1 MGAQFFDSVSSSRW
15 PGQYSGDT
23 QFFQRNNQQIISN
36 YNLSDKGD
44 FQLNIKS
51 LPKTSLI
58 FYVRFDLE
66 LKINTSTSNSIRFGF
81 IDSFGNT
88 QFIKLGNT
96 QDRWEAFISKSS
108 TPVNS
113 GMNQE
118 FAASSF
124 NGSIQLRLNSD
135 SLIVTTYHSSTQI
148 ITELK
153 MPLFLENIQQFF
165 IGIQQSGKTAFQ
177 SHRIS
182 NITINTQKKQ
192 RFSRVNIKQLNQ
204 NELSIS
210 GSHLLKFN
218 SGSIKINQKYR
229 SHSLNPDLK
238 SLTIQIAKSDSID
251 LNIQLDSL
259 FTIWNEELEPI
270 LLFIKIKQITP
281 IQRTDIVISE
291 IMSVPQPSLNRFP
304 TTEYIELY
312 NNSNH
317 YKKATEIKLI
327 YNNKVVVI
335 PDSLFPPNLPV
346 LLVPMTELNTWH
358 LWALNKFQ
366 TTSNIWG
373 IPNFPNLINAEG
385 IVLLKSQ
392 NGVLLDSVNYQVSMH
407 TEYASNGGFSYETTN
422 LNPLSNNCKWKT
434 ASKNG
439 GSPAAINGSFD
450 NLFPIE
456 IEENYLLNDNSI
468 AFKLN
473 VHHQLIEEITV
484 NSNSVSLNN
493 KNHKQKV
500 FFDINPKIPK
510 PNSKL
515 TFNEIYVKSATNTDF
530 IEIYN
535 PNEYPVFLEY
545 FDLLLYDNDHFIKQI
560 ISLKNEK
567 RKVIMPNEYLVLCEN
582 IYSLIHQFDSSH
594 LSSLISIDHFPNFI
608 QEGGHLALV
617 NQLIGIT
624 DEFSYGQTKPVNR
637 IIEKDASL
645 EKSHPLLQSNDP
657 NNWLDCVSEL
667 GSTPTKSNSF
677 LLNQQIQNKKWTT
690 ILNKRLLKNP
700 CEYYTISVELNI
712 PELGCLM
719 NINLFTIWG
728 EKISSVCDY
737 IAIPSNGVIQ
747 WPLLGS
753 NKELLK
759 GNYIVTFEIINPRK
773 GIKTEHHRISLL

>member
-1 MGAQFFDSVSSSRW
+1 MGAQFFDSVSSSKW
-15 PGQYSGDT
+15 PSPYSGDT
-23 QFFQRNNQQIISN
+23 QFFIRSNQLIISN
-36 YNLSDKGD
+36 FNLSDKGD
-44 FQLNIKS
+44 FQLNINTPLQNS
-51 LPKTSLI
+51 SN

-96 QDRWEAFISKSS
+96 QDRWEAFTSKLA
-108 TPVNS
+108 TPLNT

-118 FAASSF
+118 FASSSF

-135 SLIVTTYHSSTQI
+135 SLFVTTYHSSTQL

-153 MPLFLENIQQFF
+153 MPLYLENIQQFF
-165 IGIQQSGKTAFQ
+165 IGIQQSGKTALQ

-182 NITINTQKKQ
+182 NITIDTPKKQ
-192 RFSRVNIKQLNQ
+192 RFSPVNIKQLNQ

-238 SLTIQIAKSDSID
+238 SLTIQIGKSDSFD

-259 FTIWNEELEPI
+259 FTIWNEELEP
-270 LLFIKIKQITP
+270 LLMFIKIKQITP

-317 YKKATEIKLI
+317 YKKANEIRLI
-327 YNNKVVVI
+327 YNNKAVVI
-335 PDSLFPPNLPV
+335 PDSLFPPNQPV
-346 LLVPMTELNTWH
+346 LLVPMTELNTWRI
-358 LWALNKFQ
+358 WSLNKFQ

-385 IVLLKSQ
+385 ILLLKSQ
-392 NGVLLDSVNYQVSMH
+392 NGLLLDSVNYQVSMH
-407 TEYASNGGFSYETTN
+407 TEFASNGGFSYEANN
-422 LNPLSNNCKWKT
+422 LNPLSNNSKWKT
-434 ASKNG
+434 ASYNG
-439 GSPAAINGSFD
+439 GSPAAINGTF
-450 NLFPIE
+450 NKHFPVE
-456 IEENYLLNDNSI
+456 IEEHYLLNDNSI

-473 VHHQLIEEITV
+473 IHHQLIEDVSI
-484 NSNSVSLNN
+484 NSKSISLNN
-493 KNHKQKV
+493 KNASQNAH
-500 FFDINPKIPK
+500 FEINPQIPK
-510 PNSKL
+510 PNSTL
-515 TFNEIYVKSATNTDF
+515 TFNEIYVKSASNTDF

-535 PNEYPVFLEY
+535 PNEYPVLLEY
-545 FDLLLYDNDHFIKQI
+545 FDLLIYDNDHFIKQI

-567 RKVIMPNEYLVLCEN
+567 RKVIMPKEYLVLCEN
-582 IYSLIHQFDSSH
+582 IYSLIHQFHFARIPS
-594 LSSLISIDHFPNFI
+594 IVSIDHFPNLI
-608 QEGGHLALV
+608 QEGAHLALV
-617 NQLIGIT
+617 NQINGIT
-624 DEFSYGQTKPVNR
+624 DECSYGQIKPINR

-645 EKSHPLLQSNDP
+645 EKSHPLLLSNDP
-657 NNWLDCVSEL
+657 YNWLDCVSEL
-667 GSTPTKSNSF
+667 GSSPTASNS
-677 LLNQQIQNKKWTT
+677 LMLNQQIQNKKWTT

-700 CEYYTISVELNI
+700 YEYYTISVELNI
-712 PELGCLM
+712 PELGCLLS
-719 NINLFTIWG
+719 INLYTIWG

-737 IAIPSNGVIQ
+737 TAIPSKGVIQ
-747 WPLLGS
+747 WPLIDS

-759 GNYIVTFEIINPRK
+759 GNYIVTFEILNPKK
-773 GIKTEHHRISLL
+773 GIKSEHHRISLL